1 MENLLPNERRF
12 YSLTA
17 RLEGLGISAFAEKAE
32 NDFDNSIYIT
42 APFLALTVMQEETL
56 PNNEI
61 VSERIATIKQITQ
74 IN

>member
-1 MENLLPNERRF
+1 MENQLPNERRF

-17 RLEGLGISAFAEKAE
+17 RLEGLGISAEKAE
-32 NDFDNSIYIT
+32 NDFDNSIHIT